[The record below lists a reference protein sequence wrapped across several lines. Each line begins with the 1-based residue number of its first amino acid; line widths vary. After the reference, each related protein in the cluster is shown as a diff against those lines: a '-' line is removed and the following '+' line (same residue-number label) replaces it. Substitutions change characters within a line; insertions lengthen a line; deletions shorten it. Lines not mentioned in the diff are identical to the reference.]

1 MDEMEV
7 NQEHINTLL
16 NMGFHYEGVK
26 RALRLAKNDL
36 NEAVAI
42 LTEDHPTTGY
52 DTLYDVGNLDVEMR
66 EPYGCTS
73 QGTTA
78 VMYGPALPPTYDEAV
93 EGGSSTRVCSPHQ
106 ALGRVIRQ
114 SCNFW

>member
-1 MDEMEV
+1 MEV